1 MVGLKQFKMKN
12 ILLIF
17 MICFSLNTMG
27 QTILKDKKQEL
38 RIERVIQNSEPT
50 YKIYYHT
57 SYLVVGN
64 KAMMDLFLEEL
75 LSSISNQKTYYTYI
89 GNTSVRYTPFE
100 NEIEISAKSSTFK
113 LNEKQIKKLKTKL
126 WKQ

>member
-1 MVGLKQFKMKN
+1 MKN

>member
-50 YKIYYHT
+50 YKIYFHAT
-57 SYLVVGN
+57 YLVVGN
-64 KAMMDLFLEEL
+64 KNMMDLFLEEL
-75 LSSISNQKTYYTYI
+75 LSALNNQKTYYTYV

-100 NEIEISAKSSTFK
+100 KEIEISAKSSTFK
-113 LNEKQIKKLKTKL
+113 LNEKQIKKLKNKI